1 MTYETLHFRNG
12 EAELTYRIHV
22 KTPQT
27 IDNTLSLK
35 RYSDNARRAI
45 MEAEEL
51 IAFLKQYQ
59 QDLCARYQEIAATNY
74 TLFLLLKRHV
84 NLYTNAKTYEITI
97 CQRYAEN
104 NIKDVEILREKFEG
118 RDRHKALKRFE
129 ELKKQY
135 PNIENAMEIEKHRW
149 ER

>member
-1 MTYETLHFRNG
+1 MTYEDLFYHKP
-12 EAELTYRIHV
+12 EAEIRHHTYI
-22 KTPQT
+22 KKPDT
-27 IDNTLSLK
+27 IDSLK
-35 RYSDNARRAI
+35 SLEYYADNARRAI
-45 MEAEEL
+45 KEAEDH
-51 IAFLKQYQ
+51 IAFLKEYQ
-59 QDLCARYQEIAATNY
+59 KDLCARYQEIVSTNY
-74 TLFLLLKRHV
+74 TLILLLKRHV
-84 NLYTNAKTYEITI
+84 NSYTNVKSYEITI
-97 CQRYAEN
+97 SQRYAEN

>member
-1 MTYETLHFRNG
+1 MTYEGLFYHRP
-12 EAELTYRIHV
+12 EAEIRNYTHI
-22 KTPQT
+22 KKPDT
-27 IDNTLSLK
+27 IDSAKSLEH
-35 RYSDNARRAI
+35 YADNARRAI
-45 MEAEEL
+45 KEAEEF
-51 IAFLKQYQ
+51 IEFLKQYQ
-59 QDLCARYQEIAATNY
+59 KDLCARYQEIVSTNY

-84 NLYTNAKTYEITI
+84 NLYTNVKTYEITI
-97 CQRYAEN
+97 SQRYTDN

-129 ELKKQY
+129 ALKKEY